1 MVVYSFVCGHVGRT
15 NESPLAKT
23 QAFIRVAEIR
33 DANVTE
39 NHFPCPECKGKD
51 NAV

>member
-1 MVVYSFVCGHVGRT
+1 MTIYRFNCGHVGRT
-15 NESPLAKT
+15 NASELAKA

-33 DANVTE
+33 RAHIEE